1 MLYIHLSFLREDDY
15 MNYLNETKKYTII
28 DAGESMML
36 AIFLILALTI
46 VILTGYNMVTCL
58 VYITP
63 CLVFTWFEGIKFRF
77 GTAMFWVSMIAFALS
92 LVAFG
97 LAIEY
102 KDNGQD
108 WITYTLAVYPVY
120 QLIYTG
126 YIKGRLDLSKSE

>member
-1 MLYIHLSFLREDDY
+1 MT
-15 MNYLNETKKYTII
+15 YLNEGKNYTII

-58 VYITP
+58 V
-63 CLVFTWFEGIKFRF
+63 
-77 GTAMFWVSMIAFALS
+77 
-92 LVAFG
+92 
-97 LAIEY
+97 EY

-126 YIKGRLDLSKSE
+126 YIKGRLDSSSSKSE

>member
-1 MLYIHLSFLREDDY
+1 MKEK
-15 MNYLNETKKYTII
+15 NYTII

-77 GTAMFWVSMIAFALS
+77 GTTMFWVSMIAFALS

-108 WITYTLAVYPVY
+108 WITYTLAVYPIY

-126 YIKGRLDLSKSE
+126 YIKGRLDSSSSKSE

>member
-1 MLYIHLSFLREDDY
+1 MT
-15 MNYLNETKKYTII
+15 YLNEGKNYTII

-77 GTAMFWVSMIAFALS
+77 GTPMFWISMIAFILS
-92 LVAFG
+92 IVAFG
-97 LAIEY
+97 LIVAY
-102 KDNGQD
+102 KHNGPD
-108 WITYTLAVYPVY
+108 WITYTLAIYPLY

-126 YIKGRLDLSKSE
+126 YIKSRLDASKNE